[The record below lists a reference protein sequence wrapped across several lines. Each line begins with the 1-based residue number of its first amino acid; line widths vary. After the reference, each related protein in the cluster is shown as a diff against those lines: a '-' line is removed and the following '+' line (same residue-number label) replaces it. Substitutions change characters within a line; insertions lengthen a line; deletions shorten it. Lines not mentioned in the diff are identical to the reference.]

1 MSVLPS
7 DEERKF
13 EEESEQTRRVEP
25 LFYKWLGEPVIINYS
40 RGPSWFEL
48 EDPYEVARGA
58 VEGREALFFLEE
70 AGVQGVGVRRILK
83 GDDNGEELGALL
95 WLPWSAIH
103 TMFSALPEDE
113 EEQTDESGQTQSSNE
128 T

>member
-1 MSVLPS
+1 MLPS

-13 EEESEQTRRVEP
+13 EEESEETRRVKP

-40 RGPSWFEL
+40 RGPSWFET

-58 VEGREALFFLEE
+58 VEGREALFLLEE
-70 AGVQGVGVRRILK
+70 AGPQGVGARRILK
-83 GDDNGEELGALL
+83 GDEDRDELGDLL
-95 WLPWSAIH
+95 WLPWSSIH
-103 TMFSALPEDE
+103 AMFSALPEDE
-113 EEQTDESGQTQSSNE
+113 EEPPDEPEQTESSNE